1 MPRPKSFRYPIE
13 DWAAFRVLGNPAPKG
28 SRTSGTRKDGSRYSR
43 PACAR
48 EKPWAMA
55 VQLAAFDHI
64 VAFRPDRPV
73 MKPPYRISLRFY
85 IDQPKRPKFWWP
97 TSNGDLDKITRCTV
111 DGLTF
116 GGLLVD
122 DRHVIALHVEQEYKP
137 GPGWLTGC
145 VVTVSSPTP

>member
-1 MPRPKSFRYPIE
+1 MPRPKTFRYPIE

-28 SRTSGTRKDGSRYSR
+28 SRTYVAPGVSR
-43 PACAR
+43 PASKR
-48 EKPWAMA
+48 EKPWSTA
-55 VQLAAFDHI
+55 VQLATFDHL
-64 VAFRPDRPV
+64 VAYRGQRPL

-85 IDQPKRPKFWWP
+85 IDKPKRPKFWWP

-122 DRHVIALHVEQEYKP
+122 DRHVIALHVEHEFKP
-137 GPGWLTGC
+137 APGWLSGC
-145 VVTVSSPTP
+145 VVTVSSPTPL